1 MRRRWIWPVLL
12 VLVMGLTACQVEITP
27 TPKPDGSNK
36 TSDPAPVPPPPD
48 SGTADPDTGNA
59 AKPGLSGGIAGSTT
73 PVQPDEPAEPTVPDD
88 SEEDPSGGNTDYTME
103 KYRRYLSGQWI
114 AVEGEVEGDRYKM
127 EEVGMTVTLEFQEA
141 DGVTED
147 GRGTWSM
154 GAWYEYTNKYGDHEK
169 LDGLN
174 VKFLEGPMYYGCG
187 NDEWYAELMSGQDD
201 VPEDVEYTVT
211 VIDNNYLE
219 LQRYVEDSYTVWTA
233 YCQRADGRWIE
244 D

>member
-1 MRRRWIWPVLL
+1 MRRHWIWPALL

-27 TPKPDGSNK
+27 TPMPDDSSK
-36 TSDPAPVPPPPD
+36 ASDPAPVPPLPD
-48 SGTADPDTGNA
+48 SGTADPDDGGST
-59 AKPGLSGGIAGSTT
+59 KPSLSGGIVGSTT
-73 PVQPDEPAEPTVPDD
+73 PVQPDEPAELAVPDD

-114 AVEGEVEGDRYKM
+114 AVEGEIEGDRYKM

-147 GRGTWSM
+147 RRGTWSM

-169 LDGLN
+169 LNGLS

-187 NDEWYAELMSGQDD
+187 NDEWYAELVGG
-201 VPEDVEYTVT
+201 PENTTYTVT

-219 LQRYVEDSYTVWTA
+219 MHRHVEDSYVVWVV
-233 YCQRADGRWIE
+233 YCERADGQWIDE
-244 D
+244 

>member
-27 TPKPDGSNK
+27 TPKPDGSDK
-36 TSDPAPVPPPPD
+36 TSDPAPVLPPPD
-48 SGTADPDTGNA
+48 SGTANPDTGNA

-103 KYRRYLSGQWI
+103 KYRRYLEGEWVG
-114 AVEGEVEGDRYKM
+114 VEAEVEGDRYKLAD
-127 EEVGMTVTLEFQEA
+127 EEMSVTLTFMSA

-147 GRGTWSM
+147 GHGTWSM
-154 GAWYEYTNKYGDHEK
+154 GAWYKYANRYGDQEN
-169 LDGLN
+169 LDGLR
-174 VKFLEGPMYYGCG
+174 VVFHKGPMYAGCG
-187 NDEWYAELMSGQDD
+187 NDEWYAELVGG
-201 VPEDVEYTVT
+201 PENTTYTVT

-219 LQRYVEDSYTVWTA
+219 MHRHVEDSYVVWVV
-233 YCQRADGRWIE
+233 YCERADGQWIDE
-244 D
+244 

>member
-27 TPKPDGSNK
+27 TPKPDGSDK
-36 TSDPAPVPPPPD
+36 TSDPAPVPPLPD
-48 SGTADPDTGNA
+48 SGTADPDTGNTA
-59 AKPGLSGGIAGSTT
+59 EPGLSGSSISG
-73 PVQPDEPAEPTVPDD
+73 PVGVVEPTVPDD

-103 KYRRYLSGQWI
+103 MYRRYLSGQWI
-114 AVEGEVEGDRYKM
+114 AVEGEVEGDRCRM
-127 EEVGMTVTLEFQEA
+127 EDVGMTVTLEFQEA

-147 GRGTWSM
+147 GRGIWSM

-169 LDGLN
+169 LDGLS
-174 VKFLEGPMYYGCG
+174 VKFHEGPMYYGCG
-187 NDEWYAELMSGQDD
+187 NDEWYAELVGG
-201 VPEDVEYTVT
+201 PENVEYTVT

-219 LQRYVEDSYTVWTA
+219 LYRYVKDSAMVWLVR
-233 YCQRADGRWIE
+233 CERPDGRWIE

>member
-12 VLVMGLTACQVEITP
+12 VLVMGLTACQVEIAP
-27 TPKPDGSNK
+27 TPKPDGSGK

-48 SGTADPDTGNA
+48 SGTADPDNGNT
-59 AKPGLSGGIAGSTT
+59 AKPGLSGSSISG
-73 PVQPDEPAEPTVPDD
+73 PVGVVEPAVPDD

-169 LDGLN
+169 LDGLS

-187 NDEWYAELMSGQDD
+187 NDEWYAELVGG
-201 VPEDVEYTVT
+201 PEGIEYTVT

-219 LQRYVEDSYTVWTA
+219 LQR
-233 YCQRADGRWIE
+233 
-244 D
+244 

>member
-1 MRRRWIWPVLL
+1 MRRHWIWPVLL
-12 VLVMGLTACQVEITP
+12 VLVMGLTACQVEIAP
-27 TPKPDGSNK
+27 TPMPDDNSK
-36 TSDPAPVPPPPD
+36 ASDPAPVPPLSGGDPAAPD
-48 SGTADPDTGNA
+48 DGGST
-59 AKPGLSGGIAGSTT
+59 KPGLSGGIAGSTT

-169 LDGLN
+169 LDGLS

-187 NDEWYAELMSGQDD
+187 NEEWYAELVGG
-201 VPEDVEYTVT
+201 PEGIEYTVT

>member
-1 MRRRWIWPVLL
+1 ME
-12 VLVMGLTACQVEITP
+12 VEIAP
-27 TPKPDGSNK
+27 TPKPDGSDK

-59 AKPGLSGGIAGSTT
+59 AKPGLSGGIAGSTI

-114 AVEGEVEGDRYKM
+114 AVEGDRYKM

-169 LDGLN
+169 LDGLS

-187 NDEWYAELMSGQDD
+187 NDEWYAELVGG
-201 VPEDVEYTVT
+201 PEGIEYTVT